1 MKYSDISLV
10 MLNEVEWSQAKSIP
24 ENLEAASRVT
34 A

>member
-1 MKYSDISLV
+1 MKYSDISLQ
-10 MLNEVEWSQAKSIP
+10 VEWSQAKSIP